1 MAGDSSGGGRRRDST
16 SQVFRVNGDVRAW
29 TCSQVVVLIV
39 VVVVVVVV
47 VDFVVVVVFGSGAR
61 SAERRFIGT
70 AW

>member
-1 MAGDSSGGGRRRDST
+1 
-16 SQVFRVNGDVRAW
+16 VNGDVRAW
-29 TCSQVVVLIV
+29 TCSQVVVLI
-39 VVVVVVVV
+39 VVVVVVV